1 MLISQ
6 MTVGLRDQHTAVPM
20 ALPGGDGLEVNA
32 LLDRACDEAA
42 SERARRKMGEIEAF
56 ASRIQSLLRVP
67 DFEDW
72 LAIQNAAPV
81 SQIVQEAV

>member
-6 MTVGLRDQHTAVPM
+6 MTVGLCDQHTSVPM

-56 ASRIQSLLRVP
+56 ASRIQSLLRVLS
-67 DFEDW
+67 DF
-72 LAIQNAAPV
+72 
-81 SQIVQEAV
+81 QISLPLSLKTA